1 MYIIKCI
8 PDYFWFCGQHSK
20 WSAFFNDKH
29 VNYMLPGQIILTY
42 WLTLLCFIVCFL
54 VIHSIIS
61 LIFHLIL
68 SVIFYLSPSSPSPPL
83 TLILT
88 SMFTA
93 ELRYHIICNTGSE
106 VIWRTCSSEDIWVTI
121 ECQNTFQT
129 VTAQFFAILIVQ
141 LKFKLLILP
150 EFNYNSILLWTDV
163 QNCSICTIV
172 HYILVCAYSCAPCT
186 LRCLHGWLKN
196 ERKKMNNIQ
205 LFHVGHYVTV
215 SRNWL
220 RHWHVHTFIINCFAK
235 EIF

>member
-1 MYIIKCI
+1 M
-8 PDYFWFCGQHSK
+8 FVSLSFVVSFHS
-20 WSAFFNDKH
+20 SFTLFF
-29 VNYMLPGQIILTY
+29 
-42 WLTLLCFIVCFL
+42 LLF
-54 VIHSIIS
+54 
-61 LIFHLIL
+61 
-68 SVIFYLSPSSPSPPL
+68 FYLSPSSPSPPL

-106 VIWRTCSSEDIWVTI
+106 VIWRTCSSDDIWVTV

-129 VTAQFFAILIVQ
+129 VTAQFFAILIVHQ
-141 LKFKLLILP
+141 LNFKLLILP
-150 EFNYNSILLWTDV
+150 EFRILLWTDV

-205 LFHVGHYVTV
+205 LLHVGHYVTV

-220 RHWHVHTFIINCFAK
+220 RHWHVHTFIVNCFAK